1 VVAAIDWPGAAN
13 LDRFGYRSVSEVD
26 GMVTPVTAREDV
38 NAV

>member
-1 VVAAIDWPGAAN
+1 VVAAIDWAEAAN
-13 LDRFGYRSVSEVD
+13 LGLSGYRSVSEVG